1 MGDADDSYNF
11 EKISSFYEKLL
22 DGYEMVQGCRFSIG
36 GGKIEKNAMP
46 VSHKYLG
53 NPFFSVLSKLFFS
66 LPFNDWHC
74 TND

>member
-36 GGKIEKNAMP
+36 GGKNRK
-46 VSHKYLG
+46 KYYKLCLIKLEI
-53 NPFFSVLSKLFFS
+53 LSLAHLTYIGF
-66 LPFNDWHC
+66 
-74 TND
+74 